1 MSLLTPIPVER
12 IKIEGSHIMCMANYI
27 ELNAFMLVMYLQIN
41 SLVFYRHIVWK
52 IIQFFMYDMP
62 S

>member
-41 SLVFYRHIVWK
+41 FLVFYRQIVWK
-52 IIQFFMYDMP
+52 II
-62 S
+62 